1 MYRSIYPDVIF
12 KALRFK
18 VCNDFIQSIGDRDS
32 ESGRYAMPRN
42 EYVYESFR
50 LICTYVR
57 AQMRE

>member
-18 VCNDFIQSIGDRDS
+18 AILRSIGDRDS
-32 ESGRYAMPRN
+32 ESGRYAMLRN

-50 LICTYVR
+50 LIRTSTN
-57 AQMRE
+57 A